1 MIIVIKEKEN
11 KIHQFKKIV
20 SLNNSRIDDNI
31 EKDTDKDYGTIYFL
45 IRFRIFNFYV

>member
-20 SLNNSRIDDNI
+20 SSNNSRIDDNI
-31 EKDTDKDYGTIYFL
+31 EKDEDYGTIYFL